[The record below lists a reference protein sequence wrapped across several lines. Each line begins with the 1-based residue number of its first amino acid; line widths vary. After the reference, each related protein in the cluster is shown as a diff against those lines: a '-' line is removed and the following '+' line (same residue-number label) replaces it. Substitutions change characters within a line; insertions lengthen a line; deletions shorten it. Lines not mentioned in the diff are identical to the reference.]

1 MNTLTIIEYLS
12 YIAILLLAMYNAFKI
27 GEKSGSVYML
37 DYLRT
42 NGYDDPKGKQQP
54 FLSDTGFNRFM
65 SHIRNEK
72 KSELNG

>member
-54 FLSDTGFNRFM
+54 FLSDTGLNRFM
-65 SHIRNEK
+65 THIRKEK
-72 KSELNG
+72 SMDIK

>member
-1 MNTLTIIEYLS
+1 MTTLTIIEYLS

-65 SHIRNEK
+65 THIRKEK
-72 KSELNG
+72 SMDIK

>member
-1 MNTLTIIEYLS
+1 MPL
-12 YIAILLLAMYNAFKI
+12 ILGTNSIKDTGFNVANSCRF
-27 GEKSGSVYML
+27 SGGN

-65 SHIRNEK
+65 AHIRKEK
-72 KSELNG
+72 SMDIK

>member
-1 MNTLTIIEYLS
+1 
-12 YIAILLLAMYNAFKI
+12 MYNAFKI

-65 SHIRNEK
+65 THIRKEK
-72 KSELNG
+72 SMDIK